1 MVKMS
6 SIIVCSC
13 AAALVLGCSVSLAED
28 RPKESVQFNYGKIE
42 YQYNTQQRDVSTG
55 QATGKRQ
62 HKPITVIKETDKS
75 SPNLMMRKSGGDP
88 GIAGKQFNTTTPLTN
103 QGPLGGTGGAGSAGS
118 KVKLPA
124 TAK

>member
-6 SIIVCSC
+6 SIIICSC
-13 AAALVLGCSVSLAED
+13 AAALALGCSVSLAED
-28 RPKESVQFNYGKIE
+28 KPKESIQFNYGKIE
-42 YQYNTQQRDVSTG
+42 QKYNTQRDVSTG

-62 HKPITVIKETDKS
+62 HKPITVIKETDTS
-75 SPNLMMRKSGGDP
+75 SPNLMRVRKSGENP
-88 GIAGKQFNTTTPLTN
+88 KEFLTAPLTS
-103 QGPLGGTGGAGSAGS
+103 QGPLGGAGGAGSTAGS

>member
-6 SIIVCSC
+6 SIIICSC
-13 AAALVLGCSVSLAED
+13 AAALALGCSVSLAED
-28 RPKESVQFNYGKIE
+28 KPKESIQFNYGKIE
-42 YQYNTQQRDVSTG
+42 QKNNTQRDVSTG

-62 HKPITVIKETDKS
+62 HKPITVIKETDTS
-75 SPNLMMRKSGGDP
+75 SPNLMRVRKSGENP
-88 GIAGKQFNTTTPLTN
+88 KEFLTAPLTS
-103 QGPLGGTGGAGSAGS
+103 QGPLGGAGGAGSTAGS

>member
-1 MVKMS
+1 MVKIS

-13 AAALVLGCSVSLAED
+13 AAALALGCCVSLAED
-28 RPKESVQFNYGKIE
+28 KPKESIQFNYGKIE
-42 YQYNTQQRDVSTG
+42 QKYNVQRDVSTG

-62 HKPITVIKETDKS
+62 HKPITVIKETDTS
-75 SPNLMMRKSGGDP
+75 SPNLMRARKSGENP
-88 GIAGKQFNTTTPLTN
+88 KEFLTAPLTS
-103 QGPLGGTGGAGSAGS
+103 QGPLGASGGAGSTAGS

>member
-1 MVKMS
+1 MEALMVKMS
-6 SIIVCSC
+6 SIIICSC
-13 AAALVLGCSVSLAED
+13 AGALALGCSVSLAED
-28 RPKESVQFNYGKIE
+28 KPKESIQFNYNKIE
-42 YQYNTQQRDVSTG
+42 YEYQKRDASTG

-75 SPNLMMRKSGGDP
+75 SPNLMRVRKSGENP
-88 GIAGKQFNTTTPLTN
+88 KEFLTAPLTS
-103 QGPLGGTGGAGSAGS
+103 QGPLGGAGGAGSTAGS